1 MVLVERA
8 NPTDRL
14 DIERLIAAY
23 LTSEGVKPRPER
35 ITWAV
40 EQVMKNRVGGLILV
54 GREKKTVV
62 GVALAV
68 YSPSAEL
75 GRLLIVNDFFVDPG
89 WRRKG
94 VGRALATRLLEE
106 AKAMRVERIDL
117 EVTPTNATAAT
128 FSRIRGPPCG
138 APGTPLVRIP
148 CRTRGTGPAA
158 ACAPGPATSTPRGAG
173 PSQMRSPPTPPR
185 SRGSLSPRGRSPCAG
200 RSRIPSGRG
209 RGRASPAACGTASR
223 CEGP

>member
-94 VGRALATRLLEE
+94 VGRALATRLLDE

-117 EVTPTNATAAT
+117 EVTPTNVTAAV
-128 FSRIRGPPCG
+128 RAVRPQPHVGPLPVVKVLECDQVEG
-138 APGTPLVRIP
+138 LALGSVPEGDHRRLDR
-148 CRTRGTGPAA
+148 RERH
-158 ACAPGPATSTPRGAG
+158 
-173 PSQMRSPPTPPR
+173 PPR
-185 SRGSLSPRGRSPCAG
+185 KRGLHRTPHAPYATFADTS
-200 RSRIPSGRG
+200 
-209 RGRASPAACGTASR
+209 
-223 CEGP
+223 E